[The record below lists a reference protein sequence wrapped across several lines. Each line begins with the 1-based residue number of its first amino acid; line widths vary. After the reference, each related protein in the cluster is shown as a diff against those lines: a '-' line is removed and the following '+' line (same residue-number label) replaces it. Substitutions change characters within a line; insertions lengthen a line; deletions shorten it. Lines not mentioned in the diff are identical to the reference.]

1 MKINLQTYLISN
13 LVALFEVRGAG
24 VYLVGGCVRDLFRKQ
39 GVDFEQMYY
48 LSCKDFKDIDLLIT
62 GLSQERILQVLKQ
75 HRIKHDVVGKSF
87 GVIKVWYEG
96 NEIDIALP
104 RTEKSTGEKH
114 TDFEVVVD
122 HNLAIEDDLLRRD
135 FTINAIAIDLIT
147 GEIIDPFGGL
157 KDLEKGLIQTL
168 TPQSF
173 KDDPLRMLRGIQFA
187 ARFKFEMSYDTL
199 AQIHENKYKARSISP
214 ERITTEL
221 TKGLANPQVMY
232 HLLHTTGLDI
242 ILFEAPYLNL
252 ENNRFLLQN
261 TKTLMEFLL
270 SFPFV
275 GLSLL
280 RLTRDQI
287 KERDALLLL
296 KHAEE
301 NDQNPQ
307 TVYRALRI
315 YPKVIE
321 TKVFQ
326 KLLPVLRDFENKVYP
341 NNLSDLVLRG
351 HDLMD
356 MGIKN
361 DAIGTALNNL
371 VDDVIAGNVK
381 NTKIELTQ
389 RIKQYYKHD
398 NNI

>member
-1 MKINLQTYLISN
+1 MEIYLQTYLMSN
-13 LVALFEVRGAG
+13 LVSFFDLRGG
-24 VYLVGGCVRDLFRKQ
+24 RVYLVGGCVRDLFHKQ
-39 GVDFEQMYY
+39 GVSSYNMYY
-48 LSCKDFKDIDLLIT
+48 LSPKDFKDIDLLVT
-62 GLSQERILQVLKQ
+62 GLSQEEVLEVLSR
-75 HRIKHDVVGKSF
+75 HNIKHDAVGKSF
-87 GVIKVWYEG
+87 GVIKAWYEG
-96 NEIDIALP
+96 IEIDIALP
-104 RTEKSTGEKH
+104 RTEKSIGEKH
-114 TDFEVVVD
+114 TDFEVIVD

-147 GEIIDPFGGL
+147 KEVIDPFGGL
-157 KDLEKGLIQTL
+157 EDLQRGVIKTL

-199 AQIHENKYKARSISP
+199 AQIHENKYKVRSISP

-232 HLLHTTGLDI
+232 HLLHMTGLDI
-242 ILFEAPYLNL
+242 ILFETPYLNL

-275 GLSLL
+275 DLSLL

-296 KHAEE
+296 KHAEKT
-301 NDQNPQ
+301 DQSPQ
-307 TVYRALRI
+307 TVYRAIKI
-315 YPKVIE
+315 YPKVVE
-321 TKVFQ
+321 TRVFE
-326 KLLPVLRDFENKVYP
+326 KLLPVLRNFELKVYP

-351 HDLMD
+351 TDLTD
-356 MGIKN
+356 LGFKNKEIGIV
-361 DAIGTALNNL
+361 LNNL
-371 VDDVIAGNVK
+371 IDDVIAGKVENKKSHLINHIKENYK
-381 NTKIELTQ
+381 NG
-389 RIKQYYKHD
+389 
-398 NNI
+398 